1 MSGSLLS
8 LETFL
13 ILVGWAKKH
22 RHVVPENSFK
32 PLMPDHILGYES
44 TGSQC
49 DVAEG
54 LKAYILGKIRC
65 CSTRVKLVKG
75 EPKIA
80 MGGIICFPKESS
92 RNEDQRE
99 KSKRY
104 TLALMSKRPI
114 NQFWS
119 VRGIYFP
126 GALSLPTC
134 LPLFGKKTEI
144 HYDQIKWVP
153 KKKVDDSLRVYA
165 LKNIN
170 LEPVFVKKKYLIPT
184 K

>member
-22 RHVVPENSFK
+22 RHVVPENAFK
-32 PLMPDHILGYES
+32 PLMPDHILRYES

-65 CSTRVKLVKG
+65 CSSRVKLVKR
-75 EPKIA
+75 EPRIA
-80 MGGIICFPKESS
+80 MGGKICFPKEGSH
-92 RNEDQRE
+92 NEDQRE
-99 KSKRY
+99 KSRRY
-104 TLALMSKRPI
+104 TLALMSKRPV

-126 GALSLPTC
+126 GALSFPTC
-134 LPLFGKKTEI
+134 LPLLGKKTEI

-153 KKKVDDSLRVYA
+153 KKKVDDSLKC
-165 LKNIN
+165 LCS
-170 LEPVFVKKKYLIPT
+170 KKYQLGTSIC
-184 K
+184 